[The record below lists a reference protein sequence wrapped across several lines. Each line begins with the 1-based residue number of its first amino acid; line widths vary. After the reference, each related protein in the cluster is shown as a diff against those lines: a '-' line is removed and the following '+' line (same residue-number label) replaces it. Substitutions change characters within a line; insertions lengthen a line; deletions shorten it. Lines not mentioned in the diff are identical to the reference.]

1 MFFNQNFEKDGKIM
15 FCKNCGKEIKDNAAF
30 CAECGA
36 KAENVESVQTN
47 QTDMNVNQ
55 SNNTEKV
62 ALSSAEATAKAKEDK
77 QNTIIGLVFVG
88 IIIAVIIWI
97 GSLIFGSGIE
107 VDYGKYGETNE
118 VELSGFSADYNEDIG
133 YLTIKGKI
141 EAKVDC
147 KVGVIVYVD
156 VYNEYDRVVT
166 TCKIEADGLNEGE
179 EYEFDDMYNVDSGS
193 SIEKIKVV
201 EVLVF

>member
-77 QNTIIGLVFVG
+77 QNTIIGLVFV
-88 IIIAVIIWI
+88 
-97 GSLIFGSGIE
+97 
-107 VDYGKYGETNE
+107 
-118 VELSGFSADYNEDIG
+118 
-133 YLTIKGKI
+133 
-141 EAKVDC
+141 
-147 KVGVIVYVD
+147 
-156 VYNEYDRVVT
+156 
-166 TCKIEADGLNEGE
+166 
-179 EYEFDDMYNVDSGS
+179 
-193 SIEKIKVV
+193 
-201 EVLVF
+201 